1 MGYINLELYHLIN
14 KLFIVLIDIF
24 GAWLIFWVYTA
35 DSRNKTN
42 QLFSLFTFSTLLWV
56 NAGYFLTFSSKPESA
71 LFWARFAPSAVFV
84 FLTFF
89 YFFTVYFPR
98 EEKRY
103 FFLEKIILV
112 ITFFLVVVTFFSDRI
127 VQKIEFTTW
136 GVNPIFTPSGK
147 IIFYGI
153 VIVVT
158 FLIVTF
164 LLKKYITLSRREKVR
179 IQYLLIGLLIFV
191 LMNLVFNVFLPLFQ
205 NSIKYWQFGNYSA
218 IFLLGFTAYAIVKR
232 ELFGIRV
239 VITAIFVALIAILLA
254 LDALVFTDILS
265 LQLVKGLILILFLY
279 FGYLMIKSVIREIE
293 QRQEIEKLSKA
304 KSEFISIASHQ
315 LRTPLTAIKGYISM
329 ILEGTYG
336 KVNPK
341 IRSPMKKVY
350 ESNERLIALVNNLL
364 SISRIESGKMAFNPE
379 ETSIEDLISEVIDIF
394 RIEAKKKKLYLRF
407 EKPARPLPKVFVDRE
422 KMVDV
427 LSNVVSNCIK
437 YTLKGGVTIKA
448 EEIKDKVNKIR
459 VTISDTGEGMTEEE
473 LSKMFQSFSRGMA
486 GTKLYTQGAGLGLY
500 VARKYM
506 EMHKGKIWAESEGK
520 GKGSTFYIELPTK

>member
-1 MGYINLELYHLIN
+1 MPHGYFDFSILLLAVVSVVWFGYWIYSADKENRVN
-14 KLFIVLIDIF
+14 KLFFYLAISIVV
-24 GAWLIFWVYTA
+24 WLLF
-35 DSRNKTN
+35 SRLGSIVKTRELALLFKKIN
-42 QLFSLFTFSTLLWV
+42 FAALSPFFIIAYLFSLHFPQYEKAPSVIYIGVIIIGILL
-56 NAGYFLTFSSKPESA
+56 FCSA
-71 LFWARFAPSAVFV
+71 LFTDFVVKSVEIEKWGTNIIGGEGFLLFNIIIV
-84 FLTFF
+84 FLTG
-89 YFFTVYFPR
+89 
-98 EEKRY
+98 
-103 FFLEKIILV
+103 L
-112 ITFFLVVVTFFSDRI
+112 
-127 VQKIEFTTW
+127 
-136 GVNPIFTPSGK
+136 
-147 IIFYGI
+147 IIFNL
-153 VIVVT
+153 VR
-158 FLIVTF
+158 
-164 LLKKYITLSRREKVR
+164 KYTSLNRREKIK
-179 IQYLLIGLLIFV
+179 IQYFLIGIFIYILLNI
-191 LMNLVFNVFLPLFQ
+191 VFNIIFPLSLKTYRYDFLGDYSVILF
-205 NSIKYWQFGNYSA
+205 
-218 IFLLGFTAYAIVKR
+218 LGFTAYAIVKH